1 MTRYYCTA
9 CGYKFEP
16 KTSKVPKVCP
26 YCGRRG
32 TLIKEGSAQDILN
45 ELDKMNEE
53 KEGRQ

>member
-16 KTSKVPKVCP
+16 KTGKVPTVCP

-32 TLIKEGSAQDILN
+32 TLKREGSAQELLD
-45 ELDKMNEE
+45 ELDEMNAD
-53 KEGRQ
+53 